1 MQETSPKT
9 GRTQTGSIKNRNA
22 KTVGVGSAGGTGGS
36 AASGPAGGVGVD
48 AVHELVVGA
57 EPPHPVRIGARLR
70 NYFLTG
76 LVVVGPVTIT
86 LYIAWYV
93 IHAFDSWV
101 KPYIPNIYN
110 PDSYLPF
117 ALPGAG
123 LLVAI
128 VGLTMIGALAAN
140 LFGRSIVS
148 AGEMMLD
155 RMPIVRNIY
164 KAVKQIFESVVS
176 ATGTEQPFQK
186 VGVMEFPSP
195 GIFAIV
201 FITAPATSQMQM
213 VAPGDDLVAVFMP
226 THLMP
231 PSGFTVFVPRA
242 KVTLVDIS
250 VEDAAKIILSAG
262 MVNPDSQA
270 RLKQLAEA
278 AKRPA
283 KEQAKEQAAV
293 KDAPPPEQ
301 TMEADPD
308 PKSSPSQ
315 KERDAKERRS
325 KIVSR

>member
-1 MQETSPKT
+1 MQDKSPKT
-9 GRTQTGSIKNRNA
+9 GSATTGSARPG
-22 KTVGVGSAGGTGGS
+22 TSAPNS
-36 AASGPAGGVGVD
+36 SD
-48 AVHELVVGA
+48 AVHELVVGV
-57 EPPHPVRIGARLR
+57 EPLHPIRLGARLR

-101 KPYIPNIYN
+101 KPYIPSLYN
-110 PDSYLPF
+110 PDTYLPF
-117 ALPGAG
+117 AVPGAG
-123 LLVAI
+123 LVVAI
-128 VGLTMIGALAAN
+128 IGLTMIGALAAN
-140 LFGRSIVS
+140 LFGRSMIS

-155 RMPIVRNIY
+155 RMPIVRNVY

-201 FITAPATSQMQM
+201 FITAPATSQMQS
-213 VAPGDDLVAVFMP
+213 VAPGEDLVAVFMP

-270 RLKQLAEA
+270 KLKQLAEA

-283 KEQAKEQAAV
+283 KE
-293 KDAPPPEQ
+293 PPP
-301 TMEADPD
+301 T
-308 PKSSPSQ
+308 SPGIHRGPR
-315 KERDAKERRS
+315 ERDSKERRS

>member
-1 MQETSPKT
+1 MQDKSPKT
-9 GRTQTGSIKNRNA
+9 GSA
-22 KTVGVGSAGGTGGS
+22 KTASARPGT
-36 AASGPAGGVGVD
+36 SGPNGSD
-48 AVHELVVGA
+48 AVHELVAGM

-93 IHAFDSWV
+93 IHSFDSWV
-101 KPYIPNIYN
+101 KPYIPSIYN
-110 PDSYLPF
+110 PDNYLPF

-123 LLVAI
+123 LVVAI
-128 VGLTMIGALAAN
+128 AMLTMIGALAAN
-140 LFGRSIVS
+140 LFGRSMIS

-155 RMPIVRNIY
+155 RMPIVRNVY

-213 VAPGDDLVAVFMP
+213 VAPGEDLVAVFMP

-270 RLKQLAEA
+270 KLKQLAEA

-283 KEQAKEQAAV
+283 KEAAVAKE
-293 KDAPPPEQ
+293 
-301 TMEADPD
+301 TMVATSRP
-308 PKSSPSQ
+308 
-315 KERDAKERRS
+315 KERDPKERRS